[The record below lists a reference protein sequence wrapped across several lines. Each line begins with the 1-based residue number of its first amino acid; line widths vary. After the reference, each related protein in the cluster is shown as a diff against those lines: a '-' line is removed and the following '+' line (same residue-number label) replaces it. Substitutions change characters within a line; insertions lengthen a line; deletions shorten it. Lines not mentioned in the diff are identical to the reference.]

1 MKLLICGNVFRLFTV
16 YFWIL
21 PLLFYLLCCILT
33 LSFDSLSFY
42 FLPSPTIPPSSFSKV
57 IRLYILFSP
66 LSPPF
71 IHFIPSTL
79 FPYQVFQSSPPP
91 LALSPTS
98 FPPRTCILTRY
109 KPSVLFPRG
118 DAPGDYITCKN
129 VYVYVDARYHC
140 CPFFLTSRK

>member
-1 MKLLICGNVFRLFTV
+1 MCFAFLRSVSGSCHFCFICAVFSPFL
-16 YFWIL
+16 L
-21 PLLFYLLCCILT
+21 PLC
-33 LSFDSLSFY
+33 LSTSYHL
-42 FLPSPTIPPSSFSKV
+42 PPSHLPLSQRYI